1 MLFSVNS
8 ISLFEDYESNWV
20 HAYVGFKYT
29 VLLLVVLKSYSVETV
44 ACNVFAFAFALLCIL
59 LGFKI
64 YKKGIRIYGLV
75 LAMLYVVK
83 MLLVDVA
90 YSSPVGIAIGLLLA
104 GIICFTI
111 SAIYNYAEDKILK

>member
-1 MLFSVNS
+1 M
-8 ISLFEDYESNWV
+8 
-20 HAYVGFKYT
+20 
-29 VLLLVVLKSYSVETV
+29 
-44 ACNVFAFAFALLCIL
+44 LCIL